1 MMTPDEQTRLQAE
14 LLPGETLLWRGRP
27 QLPVVNSATLPLF
40 LLAVLCPLLLLIP
53 LMQQRQLRR
62 TLYVVTDRRIL
73 VYRANW
79 WRGVQR
85 HAWPLEPGII
95 TARVQRPG
103 GRGDLVM
110 EYTYGHRVSPDKG
123 FLNVPD
129 ALRVARLIDEAEKKL
144 NCPAV

>member
-14 LLPGETLLWRGRP
+14 LLPGETLLWHGRP
-27 QLPVVNSATLPLF
+27 QQPVVNSATLPLF
-40 LLAVLCPLLLLIP
+40 LLAPLCPLLLIIP

-62 TLYVVTDRRIL
+62 TLYVLTDRRLL

-79 WRGVQR
+79 LRGVQR

-110 EYTYGHRVSPDKG
+110 EYTYGHRTSPDKG

-144 NCPAV
+144 NCP

>member
-1 MMTPDEQTRLQAE
+1 MMTQDEQTRLQAE
-14 LLPGETLLWRGRP
+14 LLPGETLLWHGRP
-27 QLPVVNSATLPLF
+27 QQPVVNSATLPLF
-40 LLAVLCPLLLLIP
+40 LLAPLCPLLLIFP

-62 TLYVVTDRRIL
+62 TLYVLTDRRIL

-79 WRGVQR
+79 WRGVKR

-110 EYTYGHRVSPDKG
+110 EYTYGHRISEDKG
-123 FLNVPD
+123 FLNVPESQ
-129 ALRVARLIDEAEKKL
+129 RVARMVDEAEKKL
-144 NCPAV
+144 NCP

>member
-1 MMTPDEQTRLQAE
+1 M
-14 LLPGETLLWRGRP
+14 
-27 QLPVVNSATLPLF
+27 NSATLPLF
-40 LLAVLCPLLLLIP
+40 LLAVLCPLLLLFP

-62 TLYVVTDRRIL
+62 TLYVLTDRRLL

-79 WRGVQR
+79 LRGVQR

-95 TARVQRPG
+95 TARVQRPR

-110 EYTYGHRVSPDKG
+110 EYTYGRRISPDKG

-144 NCPAV
+144 NCP

>member
-1 MMTPDEQTRLQAE
+1 
-14 LLPGETLLWRGRP
+14 
-27 QLPVVNSATLPLF
+27 
-40 LLAVLCPLLLLIP
+40 
-53 LMQQRQLRR
+53 MQQRQLRR
-62 TLYVVTDRRIL
+62 TLYVLTDRRLL

-110 EYTYGHRVSPDKG
+110 DYTYVRRISFDKV

-129 ALRVARLIDEAEKKL
+129 SLCVARLVDEVRKRL
-144 NCPAV
+144 NCP

>member
-1 MMTPDEQTRLQAE
+1 MTQDERTRLQAE
-14 LLPGETLLWRGRP
+14 LLPGETLLWHGRP
-27 QLPVVNSATLPLF
+27 QQPVVNSATLPLF
-40 LLAVLCPLLLLIP
+40 LLAPLCPLLLIFP

-62 TLYVVTDRRIL
+62 TLYVLTDRRIL

-79 WRGVQR
+79 WRGVNR

-110 EYTYGHRVSPDKG
+110 EYTYGHRISEDKG
-123 FLNVPD
+123 FLNVPEYQ
-129 ALRVARLIDEAEKKL
+129 RVARLVDEAEKKL
-144 NCPAV
+144 NCP

>member
-1 MMTPDEQTRLQAE
+1 MTEQEQTRLQAE
-14 LLPGETLLWRGRP
+14 LLPGERVLWHGRP

-40 LLAVLCPLLLLIP
+40 LLAVLCPLLLLFPI
-53 LMQQRQLRR
+53 LQQRRLRR
-62 TLYVVTDRRIL
+62 TLYLLTDRRIL

-95 TARVQRPG
+95 TARVQRPA

-110 EYTYGHRVSPDKG
+110 EFTYY
-123 FLNVPD
+123 NV
-129 ALRVARLIDEAEKKL
+129 LRITRH
-144 NCPAV
+144 

>member
-1 MMTPDEQTRLQAE
+1 MLTEAEQSRLNAE
-14 LLPGETLLWRGRP
+14 LLPEEKLLWHGRP

-40 LLAVLCPLLLLIP
+40 LLVPLCPLLLLIP

-95 TARVQRPG
+95 TARVHRPG

-110 EYTYGHRVSPDKG
+110 EYTYGHRPSPDKG

-129 ALRVARLIDEAEKKL
+129 ALRIARLVDEAEKKL
-144 NCPAV
+144 NCA

>member
-1 MMTPDEQTRLQAE
+1 MMTQDEQTRLQAE
-14 LLPGETLLWRGRP
+14 LLPGETLLWHGRP
-27 QLPVVNSATLPLF
+27 QQPVVNSATLPLF
-40 LLAVLCPLLLLIP
+40 LLAPLCPPLLIFP

-62 TLYVVTDRRIL
+62 TLYVLTDRRIL

-79 WRGVQR
+79 WRGVNR

-110 EYTYGHRVSPDKG
+110 EYTYGHRLSEDKG
-123 FLNVPD
+123 FLNVPESQ
-129 ALRVARLIDEAEKKL
+129 RVARLVDEAEKKL
-144 NCPAV
+144 NCP

>member
-1 MMTPDEQTRLQAE
+1 MTQDEQTRLQAE
-14 LLPGETLLWRGRP
+14 LLPGETLLWHGRP
-27 QLPVVNSATLPLF
+27 QQPVVNSATLPLF
-40 LLAVLCPLLLLIP
+40 LLAPLCPPLLIFP

-62 TLYVVTDRRIL
+62 TLYVLTDRRIL

-79 WRGVQR
+79 WRGVNR

-110 EYTYGHRVSPDKG
+110 EYTYGHRLSEDKG
-123 FLNVPD
+123 FLNVPESQ
-129 ALRVARLIDEAEKKL
+129 RVARLVDEAEKKL
-144 NCPAV
+144 NCP

>member
-1 MMTPDEQTRLQAE
+1 MTQDEQTRLQAE
-14 LLPGETLLWRGRP
+14 LLPGETLLWHGRP
-27 QLPVVNSATLPLF
+27 QQTVVNSATLPLF
-40 LLAVLCPLLLLIP
+40 LLAPLCPLLLIFP

-62 TLYVVTDRRIL
+62 TLYVLTDRRIL

-79 WRGVQR
+79 WRGVKR

-110 EYTYGHRVSPDKG
+110 EYTYGHRISEDKG
-123 FLNVPD
+123 FLNVPESQ
-129 ALRVARLIDEAEKKL
+129 RVARLVDEAEKKL
-144 NCPAV
+144 NCP

>member
-1 MMTPDEQTRLQAE
+1 MTQDEQTRLRAE
-14 LLPGETLLWRGRP
+14 LLPGEEVLWQGRP

-40 LLAVLCPLLLLIP
+40 LLVPLCPWLLWCP
-53 LMQQRQLRR
+53 RMQQRQLRR

-95 TARVQRPG
+95 TARVHRPG

-110 EYTYGHRVSPDKG
+110 EYTYGHRPSPDKG

-144 NCPAV
+144 NCP